1 MGDEEESEDQKLR
14 ESVKDYSELKRE
26 LVNERFF
33 KIFSAG
39 SDFFIPLFMIGFFS
53 LFLFCIFTFF
63 KGEKISGT
71 SSLNNMNLSFTN
83 IFKLISFLIPFFLIF
98 FILLFSIFSNNSSKG
113 LFFLGGV
120 VILIIITYILKYIFA
135 VKQNREIAGIY
146 CNVLPPP
153 FTAFGNVD
161 IYTTPSIN
169 STLLSYTCT
178 YIFISMFANNTK
190 NPETRQINYSLVI
203 LFFGLFLVS
212 SITEVF
218 NKCCSSLSIL
228 VGFILGLVFGG
239 VYKII
244 VSKMNGRDDI
254 DLSDLTT
261 FEPNS
266 FLCKPPSRKNYICS
280 IKKDNEE
287 EEEGGEGEEG
297 EEGEEEED
305 SAFWNHISRMEKVQ
319 DFIID

>member
-1 MGDEEESEDQKLR
+1 MDDEEKSEDQKLR

-26 LVNERFF
+26 LVSQRFF
-33 KIFSAG
+33 KIFSFG

-83 IFKLISFLIPFFLIF
+83 IFKLFSFIIPFFLIF

-113 LFFLGGV
+113 LLFLCGV
-120 VILIIITYILKYIFA
+120 VILIIINYILKYIFA

-178 YIFISMFANNTK
+178 YIFYSMFANHTK
-190 NPETRQINYSLVI
+190 YPQRRQINYSLVI

-228 VGFILGLVFGG
+228 VGFILGLVFGI
-239 VYKII
+239 VYKNLI
-244 VSKMNGRDDI
+244 SLLRSDDGS

-261 FEPNS
+261 FKQNS

-280 IKKDNEE
+280 IKRDNED
-287 EEEGGEGEEG
+287 
-297 EEGEEEED
+297 EED
-305 SAFWNHISRMEKVQ
+305 SDFWNNISGMENVQ
-319 DFIID
+319 NL

>member
-26 LVNERFF
+26 LVSQRFL
-33 KIFSAG
+33 KIFSFG

-83 IFKLISFLIPFFLIF
+83 IFKLFSFIIPFFLIF

-113 LFFLGGV
+113 LLFLCGV
-120 VILIIITYILKYIFA
+120 VILIIINYILKFIFA

-146 CNVLPPP
+146 CNALPPP
-153 FTAFGNVD
+153 FTAYGNID

-178 YIFISMFANNTK
+178 YIFYSIFANHRK
-190 NPETRQINYSLVI
+190 NPQQRQINYSLVI

-228 VGFILGLVFGG
+228 VGFILGLVFGI
-239 VYKII
+239 VYKNLISL
-244 VSKMNGRDDI
+244 VSGNDGS

-261 FEPNS
+261 FEQNS

-280 IKKDNEE
+280 IKQDNEE
-287 EEEGGEGEEG
+287 REER
-297 EEGEEEED
+297 ED
-305 SAFWNHISRMEKVQ
+305 SAFWNHISRMENVQ
-319 DFIID
+319 NL